1 MLNYDDLKSFV
12 STGITSLDVNCYNPL
27 LRSVLENQNPT
38 YILEDDSDSD
48 ELVGFAGNEDKCES
62 IGNESS
68 EDSGEDSDEDNYD
81 QSGKDSG
88 NQSSE
93 DGFENDYVMP
103 HSLKKITIQLQ
114 ELRRSK
120 RLKAK

>member
-1 MLNYDDLKSFV
+1 MLNYDLKSFI
-12 STGITSLDVNCYNPL
+12 STGITSLDVNRYNPL

-38 YILEDDSDSD
+38 YILEDDSDSV

-62 IGNESS
+62 IGNERSK
-68 EDSGEDSDEDNYD
+68 DSDEDNYD